1 MQEETFMKRRA
12 FTLLP
17 SLFLAAAALA
27 PIACVSGARGQEI
40 TYADVVALFA
50 SRCMKCH
57 AENGLMGPAP
67 EGYRL
72 TSYQEAISAVDRVRV
87 VPGQPAASEIV
98 RRVRGQSLPRMPF
111 DGPPFLSDEEIGL
124 VTEWVRQGARSA
136 EGTPATVP
144 AGARIRLQ
152 GKLTGQWQLDD
163 LPLIVT
169 DGTRFDKSPRTGDFV
184 EVRGILDGAGGI
196 VAERIRLR

>member
-136 EGTPATVP
+136 EGD
-144 AGARIRLQ
+144 AGNRPSRGSNSAAGKAQ
-152 GKLTGQWQLDD
+152 GAASGSLTIC
-163 LPLIVT
+163 P
-169 DGTRFDKSPRTGDFV
+169 
-184 EVRGILDGAGGI
+184 
-196 VAERIRLR
+196 